1 MKGQGGV
8 KKFKQMNLRDTEVG
22 EDESGCVGLKDIVVG
37 AWFRAR
43 SEGGVNTGVSE
54 YGHRVRWLALLLSS
68 CVTLGKS
75 LDFWNSSICSPGKA
89 GSKSTY
95 PMGL

>member
-43 SEGGVNTGVSE
+43 SEGGVTLVCQSMGTESD
-54 YGHRVRWLALLLSS
+54 GWLCCLVA
-68 CVTLGKS
+68 V
-75 LDFWNSSICSPGKA
+75 
-89 GSKSTY
+89 
-95 PMGL
+95 